1 MEPDARL
8 SPHAMLD
15 ALKAAAD
22 PTRLRLLALLAGG
35 ELNVSDLTTI
45 LGQSQP
51 RVSRHLKILAAAGL
65 IERFR
70 DGSWVF
76 LSLAG
81 GGEAEHLVRTILAGM
96 DASAGDFS
104 RDRSRASK
112 LAATREAAAQA
123 YFAAHAAE
131 WDCIR
136 ALHVAEAEVEAAILK
151 VLGPGPFDLLVDLG
165 TGTGRMLELLAPRYK
180 RGLGFD
186 INAAMLAYA
195 RSRLSA
201 AKLDHAQIKHG
212 NLRDLRVPDGCASVI
227 VMHQVLHFLTDP
239 GAAIREAAR
248 ILAPDG
254 RLLIVD
260 FAPHGLEFLRAS
272 AAHVRLGFSDA
283 QIETWLSEC
292 GLHVT
297 ETDRLTPKRSGKSA
311 EETLTVNVWLGMPR
325 PATRGRAL
333 RRSRNLEETSS

>member
-1 MEPDARL
+1 METAARL
-8 SPHAMLD
+8 SPHAMLE

-22 PTRLRLLALLAGG
+22 PTRLRLLALLADG

-81 GGEAEHLVRTILAGM
+81 GGVTEHLVRTILANL
-96 DASAGDFS
+96 DVSAGDIA
-104 RDRSRASK
+104 RDRGRAAG

-131 WDCIR
+131 WDSIR
-136 ALHVAEAEVEAAILK
+136 ALHVAEGEVEAAVLK

-165 TGTGRMLELLAPRYK
+165 TGTGRMLELLAPRFK

-201 AKLDHAQIKHG
+201 AKIDHAHIKHG
-212 NLRDLRVPDGCASVI
+212 DLRHVRLPDGCVSVV

-239 GAAIREAAR
+239 GAALREAAR
-248 ILAPDG
+248 LLAPG
-254 RLLIVD
+254 GQLLVVD
-260 FAPHGLEFLRAS
+260 FAPHDLEFLRES
-272 AAHVRLGFSDA
+272 AAHVRLGFADA
-283 QIETWLSEC
+283 QIEAWLAEC
-292 GLHVT
+292 GLSVSAT
-297 ETDRLTPKRSGKSA
+297 ERLAPKRAAKSGQGG
-311 EETLTVNVWLGMPR
+311 LTVNLWLGRHQPT
-325 PATRGRAL
+325 PSGRAL
-333 RRSRNLEETSS
+333 KRRRNLEETSS